1 VGARFIYSRPARAA
15 GWVAKWLASLGV
27 PRLAV
32 LTTTGRRSGIP
43 REVPVAPIRHDGLT
57 YLVAPYGEVSWV
69 HNARAHPEATLR
81 RGRRVERVRL
91 REVDHPEVVKRY
103 YEREPIASRFMEVP
117 GAASVGDFAAVAH
130 RFPVFRVDEE

>member
-1 VGARFIYSRPARAA
+1 MARFIYSKPARAA
-15 GWVAKWLASLGV
+15 GWVAKRIASLGV
-27 PRLAV
+27 SRLAV
-32 LTTTGRRSGIP
+32 LTTIGRRSGTP

-57 YLVAPYGEVSWV
+57 YLVAPYGQVSWV

-81 RGRRVERVRL
+81 RGRTVERVKL
-91 REVDHPEVVKRY
+91 REVDHPEVAKRY

-117 GAASVGDFAAVAH
+117 GEATVDDFAAVAH